1 MLEQRQAEI
10 AHAESKLAALNEQFG
25 EAALRHQGE
34 SRELAETEEK
44 LHVLQSDIQGIAGET
59 RRLDQLRAEIAS
71 VSGELKDKQSQSAK
85 VQEEVARLKQTSTR
99 LRNETNDLEVK
110 AQKYQT
116 VRNET
121 ARLEKQAGELQSAQ
135 TKLKGVEDRLGEA
148 RIEETEL
155 AAEIKKLREKKKTL
169 RRAPD
174 LEWGTIHMFSRT
186 IISRIDMIDEL
197 IIRADSISSDNEV
210 EKQFGQMRT
219 ALLDALAEHGVEPF
233 SYSSGSKIDDA
244 NRDRIEI
251 VNGGPGKEQVSTTLK
266 PGFICRNG
274 DDGKPT
280 VLRKAEVQA

>member
-1 MLEQRQAEI
+1 AEI

-85 VQEEVARLKQTSTR
+85 AQEEVARLKQTSTR

-121 ARLEKQAGELQSAQ
+121 ARLEKQAGELQSTQ

-210 EKQFGQMRT
+210 EKQFDQMRT
-219 ALLDALAEHGVEPF
+219 ALLDALAEHGVEPLI
-233 SYSSGSKIDDA
+233 YSSGSKIDDA

-251 VNGGPGKEQVSTTLK
+251 VNGEPGKGQVIATLK

-280 VLRKAEVQA
+280 VLRKAEVKA